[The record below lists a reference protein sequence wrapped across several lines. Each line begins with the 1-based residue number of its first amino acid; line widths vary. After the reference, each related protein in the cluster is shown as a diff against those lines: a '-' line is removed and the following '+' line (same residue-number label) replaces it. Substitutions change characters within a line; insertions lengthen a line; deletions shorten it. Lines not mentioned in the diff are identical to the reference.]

1 MPALNLPNLNF
12 NIDSGTDKQ
21 TLEQIVDSLSKY
33 RKELNFLL
41 MNLDTDN
48 MPFIESKLT
57 DIDGNL
63 SSVVQTV
70 DAINLTVGSNTG
82 DISNLQIQANSIS
95 STVAGN
101 TGDISAVTQ
110 TANAVTLDFANLKTL
125 TGGQQINNGVTTI
138 SPTGIKVQHTNF
150 PGQYSEMR
158 ADGFIRK
165 WAYGEGAYLNDIYI
179 IQNISSG
186 NSYSYPITKTLTLP
200 TRFKNRTN
208 TKILLVPRL
217 FKESDLTYFVSASQ
231 VKRWTSQIMLSLNV
245 ESTNFNL
252 TYPTIVVSAY
262 LYIKKFSEATET
274 YDEDWNDVTF
284 DLIAIGV

>member
-57 DIDGNL
+57 DIDGNF
-63 SSVVQTV
+63 SSIIQTV
-70 DAINLTVGSNTG
+70 D
-82 DISNLQIQANSIS
+82 D
-95 STVAGN
+95 
-101 TGDISAVTQ
+101 
-110 TANAVTLDFANLKTL
+110 VTLNFSNLKTL

-158 ADGFIRK
+158 ADGFIRQ
-165 WAYGEGAYLNDIYI
+165 WAYGQAKYLNDIWVSTI
-179 IQNISSG
+179 TSTDG
-186 NSYSYPITKTLTLP
+186 NSYITEPPATRIYLPQSFRGRQLTTEVFLTVSGLNNTQLGSKYDITSTGVRLAWYGTWLDIEINIVGQNWDVASPYIDIKAFTYVNGPVIPSYSNP
-200 TRFKNRTN
+200 TGGNFTENYR
-208 TKILLVPRL
+208 KISFTVMLVGR
-217 FKESDLTYFVSASQ
+217 
-231 VKRWTSQIMLSLNV
+231 
-245 ESTNFNL
+245 
-252 TYPTIVVSAY
+252 
-262 LYIKKFSEATET
+262 
-274 YDEDWNDVTF
+274 
-284 DLIAIGV
+284 